1 MSTRKDMSSL
11 SSLEYKCSTWIFNS
25 NGPLTTHIFYKAL
38 ESNEIAKCYL
48 KVETFLK
55 YRRNL
60 CINIKIKT
68 FWKAYEMGYFKWFQ
82 CENEGFKWRIEVL
95 NQITKFII

>member
-11 SSLEYKCSTWIFNS
+11 SSLKYKCSTWLFNS
-25 NGPLTTHIFYKAL
+25 TGPLTTHIFYKPL

-55 YRRNL
+55 YRRIMYYYKNK
-60 CINIKIKT
+60 N
-68 FWKAYEMGYFKWFQ
+68 
-82 CENEGFKWRIEVL
+82 VL
-95 NQITKFII
+95 KSLRNGLF